1 MSETDHVRYAMRVVA
16 QIFVVNV
23 EAMKARPHAV
33 RTAATVRLA
42 TEGDYEE
49 GATLLTRAFA
59 NDPAMNWWGGAKKE
73 TAVTNFN
80 KLDTGMKKTM
90 ENLRR
95 FQSCVVHAT
104 INAGGI
110 ITLALVPKSGEEGER
125 IVAVALWMTPG
136 KTFDLPFSTLIKSGA
151 FSVLMGWGVRG
162 LKRFFVDFTPHVEES
177 LHKSFKSRNLDRL
190 DSWHLLETVVD
201 PDWEGK
207 GFCSLLMKDGY
218 SRASPKPIHLEAT
231 TPKSKDISSLRIDSE
246 HIFGKGQVDEAGHA
260 AKGAAAT
267 GYPEW
272 VMTKYDT
279 RKTYN

>member
-1 MSETDHVRYAMRVVA
+1 
-16 QIFVVNV
+16 
-23 EAMKARPHAV
+23 
-33 RTAATVRLA
+33 
-42 TEGDYEE
+42 
-49 GATLLTRAFA
+49 
-59 NDPAMNWWGGAKKE
+59 
-73 TAVTNFN
+73 
-80 KLDTGMKKTM
+80 M

-95 FQSCVVHAT
+95 FQRCVVHAT

-110 ITLALVPKSGEEGER
+110 ITLALAPKNGGDSEEQ
-125 IVAVALWMTPG
+125 IIAVALWMTPG

-190 DSWHLLETVVD
+190 DSWHLLEIVVD
-201 PDWEGK
+201 PSHALL

-231 TPKSKDISSLRIDSE
+231 TPKSKDIYLHYGFEIDSE
-246 HIFGKGQVDEAGHA
+246 HVFGKGQVDEAGHT
-260 AKGAAAT
+260 AKSAAAT

-272 VMTKYDT
+272 VMTKVGANT
-279 RKTYN
+279 RARVHT